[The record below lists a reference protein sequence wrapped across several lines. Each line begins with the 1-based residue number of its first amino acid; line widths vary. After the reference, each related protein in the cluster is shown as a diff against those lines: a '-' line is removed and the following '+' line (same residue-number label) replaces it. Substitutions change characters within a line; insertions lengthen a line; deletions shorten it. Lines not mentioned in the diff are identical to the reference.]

1 MIIAHLVYTVTERD
15 DMLGRSSEGRFR
27 RSENLFCR
35 PSNYRGVRVS
45 QAYDARSQQ
54 AFAAAVCRV
63 MRESRRRQKLTQAEV
78 AQRTGGLVSKAALA
92 NYETGHRSL
101 RVDVLWVIAGALGED
116 LGKLLT
122 AAERGVALLPTA
134 GASGSITLDIAE
146 VMAATDP
153 RLAPVKRWFEL
164 RTNSAS
170 SAMTLDDGAIAAL
183 ASLMSV
189 SALECRRILIS
200 TIRGVRHT
208 PAPGPAPLTR

>member
-1 MIIAHLVYTVTERD
+1 
-15 DMLGRSSEGRFR
+15 
-27 RSENLFCR
+27 
-35 PSNYRGVRVS
+35 VS

-116 LGKLLT
+116 LGTLLG
-122 AAERGVALLPTA
+122 AAERGIALRPSP
-134 GASGSITLDIAE
+134 GASGSITVDVAE
-146 VMAATDP
+146 VMASADP

-164 RTNSAS
+164 RAGGGST
-170 SAMTLDDGAIAAL
+170 AMTLDDGAIAAL
-183 ASLMSV
+183 GSLMNV
-189 SALECRRILIS
+189 SPMECRRILIS
-200 TIRGVRHT
+200 TIRGVRH
-208 PAPGPAPLTR
+208 AQAPAPLPR

>member
-1 MIIAHLVYTVTERD
+1 
-15 DMLGRSSEGRFR
+15 
-27 RSENLFCR
+27 
-35 PSNYRGVRVS
+35 VS

-116 LGKLLT
+116 LGTLLG
-122 AAERGVALLPTA
+122 AAERGIALRPAA
-134 GASGSITLDIAE
+134 GVTGAITVDVNE
-146 VMAATDP
+146 VMATADP
-153 RLAPVKRWFEL
+153 RLGPVKRWFEL
-164 RTNSAS
+164 RTHGGSSS

-183 ASLMSV
+183 ASLMNV
-189 SALECRRILIS
+189 SPIECRRILIS

-208 PAPGPAPLTR
+208 PAPAPFSR

>member
-1 MIIAHLVYTVTERD
+1 MAHHEDGLVRHRRPQLDALPTRLGSKKRTELRHG
-15 DMLGRSSEGRFR
+15 LPQVE
-27 RSENLFCR
+27 LV
-35 PSNYRGVRVS
+35 PRV
-45 QAYDARSQQ
+45 
-54 AFAAAVCRV
+54 
-63 MRESRRRQKLTQAEV
+63 RRRN
-78 AQRTGGLVSKAALA
+78 R
-92 NYETGHRSL
+92 
-101 RVDVLWVIAGALGED
+101 LGED

>member
-1 MIIAHLVYTVTERD
+1 M
-15 DMLGRSSEGRFR
+15 
-27 RSENLFCR
+27 
-35 PSNYRGVRVS
+35 S

-116 LGKLLT
+116 LGAMLSN
-122 AAERGVALLPTA
+122 AEQGVALRPT
-134 GASGSITLDIAE
+134 GGISGSITVDVAE

-164 RTNSAS
+164 RAPGGSGS
-170 SAMTLDDGAIAAL
+170 VTLDDGAIAAM
-183 ASLMSV
+183 ASLMNV
-189 SALECRRILIS
+189 PALECRRILVA
-200 TIRGVRHT
+200 TIRSARQS
-208 PAPGPAPLTR
+208 APTR

>member
-1 MIIAHLVYTVTERD
+1 MGSA
-15 DMLGRSSEGRFR
+15 LGGGELSPP
-27 RSENLFCR
+27 L
-35 PSNYRGVRVS
+35 PSQRQGKCVS
-45 QAYDARSQQ
+45 QTYDARSQQ

-116 LGKLLT
+116 LGTLLG
-122 AAERGVALLPTA
+122 AAERGVALRPAA
-134 GASGSITLDIAE
+134 GASGAITVDVAE
-146 VMAATDP
+146 VMATNDP

-164 RTNSAS
+164 RTHGGST

-183 ASLMSV
+183 ASLMNV
-189 SALECRRILIS
+189 SAVECRRILIA
-200 TIRGVRHT
+200 TIRGVR
-208 PAPGPAPLTR
+208 PATANSH

>member
-1 MIIAHLVYTVTERD
+1 M
-15 DMLGRSSEGRFR
+15 
-27 RSENLFCR
+27 
-35 PSNYRGVRVS
+35 S

-116 LGKLLT
+116 LGTLLG
-122 AAERGVALLPTA
+122 AAEQGVALRPSA
-134 GASGSITLDIAE
+134 GTSGSITVDVSE
-146 VMAATDP
+146 VMATNDP
-153 RLAPVKRWFEL
+153 RLAPVKRWFEF
-164 RTNSAS
+164 RTTGSS

-183 ASLMSV
+183 AALMNV
-189 SALECRRILIS
+189 TPLECRRILIS
-200 TIRGVRHT
+200 TIRGIRHSPL
-208 PAPGPAPLTR
+208 PAQAR